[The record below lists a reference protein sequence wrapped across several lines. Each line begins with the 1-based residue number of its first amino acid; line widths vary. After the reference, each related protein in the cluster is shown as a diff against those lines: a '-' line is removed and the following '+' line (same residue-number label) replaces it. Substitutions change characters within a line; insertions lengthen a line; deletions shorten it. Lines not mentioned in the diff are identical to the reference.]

1 MKDLSQQPVRAVPK
15 FKERRPKKSKKME
28 QFKGVKIPSR
38 RVRGQISKADYEK
51 ALEYWGGGCAVTGQ
65 LTVEM
70 HHAKF
75 RSSGGRGTW
84 RNLVPLIQPLHRKC
98 HTEIEF
104 ADYWRQELEKRFG
117 PWYWADRFDLY
128 KAGLIPN
135 ATHEAF
141 EKFMRK
147 EEAKCKDG

>member
-15 FKERRPKKSKKME
+15 IKKQNGCLE
-28 QFKGVKIPSR
+28 IPSAA
-38 RVRGQISKADYEK
+38 VRGRINESDYKK
-51 ALEYWGGGCAVTGQ
+51 ALEYWGGCAVTGQ

-98 HTEIEF
+98 HTDREF